1 MQGVCSLWTKFGE
14 SFNEVIIMRCIKCRS
29 PRIIRFLDGFGKWR
43 IFCKS
48 CQESITL
55 MEFYEVKIVEK
66 NNFEGVMK

>member
-1 MQGVCSLWTKFGE
+1 
-14 SFNEVIIMRCIKCRS
+14 MRCIKCRS